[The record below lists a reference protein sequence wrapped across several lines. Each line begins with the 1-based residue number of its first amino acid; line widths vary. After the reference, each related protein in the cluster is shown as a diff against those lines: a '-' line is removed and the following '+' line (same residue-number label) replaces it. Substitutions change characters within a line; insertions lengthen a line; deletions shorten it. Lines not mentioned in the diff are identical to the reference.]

1 MACGCGDR
9 CTCSVTAG
17 TNITVTGSGDTI
29 SPYVISSV
37 EATFAATNSDGAVD
51 INPAGPAGHTPN
63 FDINV
68 SPDGGNLLSK
78 HVNGLYVSSAGAIV
92 AARFIGEIIHATGL
106 TTPGLTLETDAGEHP
121 VASYP
126 LLANEYG
133 ATGVG
138 DGVWDNHPQ
147 LGPPSAGN
155 FRVPD
160 LRDRQTIGIGSF
172 AAAVGQTDGITEVS
186 RTNTYG
192 GQVVPGH
199 DHTIPNHAHA
209 ISITTTNATDIVP
222 TNAETGHLID
232 ASGITKLNAAT
243 LTNNTDY
250 SPNGG
255 GAGVDFSKAQHT
267 HDAVGATATD
277 GGGGLTSTDGG
288 FTTTSGVTP
297 YAVVRKVVFAG
308 A

>member
-29 SPYVISSV
+29 SPYVISSI

-51 INPAGPAGHTPN
+51 IAPAGLAGHTPN

-92 AARFIGEIIHATGL
+92 AARFIGEVIEATGL
-106 TTPGLTLETDAGEHP
+106 TTPALTLEADGSEHL

-133 ATGVG
+133 TISGVNIWG
-138 DGVWDNHPQ
+138 TA
-147 LGPPSAGN
+147 PSGAG
-155 FRVPD
+155 FFVVPD
-160 LRDRQTIGIGSF
+160 LRDRQTIGLGTF

-186 RTNTYG
+186 RTNAYG
-192 GQVVPGH
+192 GQVIPGH

-277 GGGGLTSTDGG
+277 GGGGTTSTSGG
-288 FTTTSGVTP
+288 FTTTAGITP